1 MFARI
6 KLDSFMLIRY
16 PNSFLTLLLIG
27 FAFAIF
33 PLLWA
38 FTNANIAFGDLAKQ
52 SEATISQAV
61 ETTRLSRALQEK
73 SSLMERSA
81 RQYFVLKDAILFKS
95 YQQAHTEFDRTTVNL
110 FSHLN
115 NQSLKEKLTALQEST
130 GLLHESIVTT
140 KKNYTDDLSFLDA
153 FNQQTQQIDQI
164 IQENNDAIDM
174 ASSQLT
180 TKAKKTQRNLFL
192 QSLVLIPLALLVAGI
207 IAFLLARPIRRM
219 DSAIRNLGEGHYETP
234 ISIDGPG
241 DLRILGRRLDWLRT
255 ELKDVNAQKQQFLRH
270 VSHELKKPLTAI
282 REATELLRDGIGGAL
297 SAQQTENIQIMR
309 DNSIRLQ
316 KMIENLLNYTKI
328 ESSQSQSTLQSLD
341 LAAVINK
348 VLNAHALSIS
358 NKKLVVDVDSNVDE
372 NLSSNEEKLSIILD
386 NLISNAVNYT
396 PESGRIN
403 ITTNTDSDWFIIEV
417 QDNGPGLAKEDFEKV
432 FDPFYRGNTAH
443 NGLINGSGLGLTIVK
458 DIVQTL
464 DGKINLLPSKQ
475 GAHFS
480 VRLPKNNANTTEI

>member
-1 MFARI
+1 
-6 KLDSFMLIRY
+6 MLIRY
-16 PNSFLTLLLIG
+16 PNSFLTLLIIG

-61 ETTRLSRALQEK
+61 ETTRLSRVLQEK

-81 RQYFVLKDAILFKS
+81 RQYFVLKDALLFKN
-95 YQQAHTEFDRTTVNL
+95 YQQAHTEFDRTTINL
-110 FSHLN
+110 FSHLS
-115 NQSLKEKLTALQEST
+115 NQPLKEKLTALQEST
-130 GLLHESIVTT
+130 GLLHQSIVTN
-140 KKNYTDDLSFLDA
+140 KKSNTDDLSFLNA
-153 FNQQTQQIDQI
+153 FNQQTQQIELI
-164 IQENNDAIDM
+164 IQENNGAIDM

-180 TKAKKTQRNLFL
+180 TKAKKTQKNLFL

-207 IAFLLARPIRRM
+207 ITFLLARPIRRM
-219 DSAIRNLGEGHYETP
+219 DKAIRNLGEGHYETP

-270 VSHELKKPLTAI
+270 VSHELKTPLTAI

-297 SAQQTENIQIMR
+297 SAQQTEIIQIMR

-328 ESSQSQSTLQSLD
+328 ESTQSSSTLQSLD
-341 LAAVINK
+341 LTVVINK

-358 NKKLVVDVDSNVDE
+358 NKKLVVDVTSSVDE

-464 DGKINLLPSKQ
+464 DGNISLLPSKQ

-480 VRLPKNNANTTEI
+480 VRLPKNNATSMEI

>member
-1 MFARI
+1 
-6 KLDSFMLIRY
+6 MLIRY

-270 VSHELKKPLTAI
+270 VSHELKTPLTAI

-297 SAQQTENIQIMR
+297 SAQQTEIIQIMR